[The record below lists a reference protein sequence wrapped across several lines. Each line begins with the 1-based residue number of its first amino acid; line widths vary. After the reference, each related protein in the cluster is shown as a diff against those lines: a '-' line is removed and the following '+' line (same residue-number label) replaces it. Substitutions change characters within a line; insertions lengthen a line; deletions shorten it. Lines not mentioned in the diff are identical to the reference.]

1 MLIRER
7 LEQIE
12 HSVLSKYAF
21 LSCNATRRKEPEID
35 DIRTSFMRD
44 RDRIIHCK
52 SFRRLKHKTQVFF
65 SPTGDHYRTRMT
77 HTIEVSQI
85 ARTISV
91 CLGLNETL
99 TEAIALGHDLGHTPF
114 GHAGEDV
121 LNRKSTKGFKHWVQ
135 SLRVVDVIEKD
146 GEGLNLTDQVRDGIL
161 KHSKG
166 KGDIIPKDKQFMAS
180 TLEGQIVRIA
190 DIIAYVNHDID
201 DAVRAGIIKN
211 EDIPKSISYRIGY
224 SHSERIAAL
233 VKSVINATLDINYDF
248 ISMESGVLQALNDL
262 RKFLFDRVYYYDK
275 VINENRKAVK
285 VLSEIFD
292 YFIDHPDEI
301 KKRFSDDA
309 ETVVADYVSGMTDRF
324 ALNLYGKLF
333 VPKPWEVVDDI

>member
-1 MLIRER
+1 
-7 LEQIE
+7 
-12 HSVLSKYAF
+12 
-21 LSCNATRRKEPEID
+21 
-35 DIRTSFMRD
+35 
-44 RDRIIHCK
+44 
-52 SFRRLKHKTQVFF
+52 
-65 SPTGDHYRTRMT
+65 MT

-180 TLEGQIVRIA
+180 TLEGQVVRIA